1 MLASHEGTVT
11 AQGPVMLKQKIAR
24 QVNTG
29 HHSKIVC
36 IGRNYAFVI
45 RHQSPDLPLIT
56 RTRDHAAEL
65 NNVRPKQPFF
75 FLKPASSV
83 PTQNAG
89 NKQSIK
95 VLRPRGVTLHYEV
108 ELAVIMRKNIGN
120 VQEGDDAGYMD
131 AIKGKTCDRRYHRL

>member
-1 MLASHEGTVT
+1 
-11 AQGPVMLKQKIAR
+11 MLKNKIAS
-24 QVNTG
+24 QVNTS

-45 RHQSPDLPLIT
+45 RHQFPDLPLIT

-83 PTQNAG
+83 PTQNSG

-108 ELAVIMRKNIGN
+108 ELALIMRAKGLGN
-120 VQEGDDAGYMD
+120 LQEGDDAGYMN
-131 AIKGKTCDRRYHRL
+131 AIKGKACD